1 MFELMQ
7 KLVAFK
13 YACKLNHWETKS
25 YAEHLLFD
33 RLQEDVDD
41 LIDDIAEKY
50 FMATGKNAEKDLR
63 NILQPTFINMNLE
76 ESIQDII
83 RLTEKLCKEEKS
95 ESVIAL
101 ISGIGETFMG
111 KLALAGL
118 K

>member
-33 RLQEDVDD
+33 RLQEGIDD
-41 LIDDIAEKY
+41 LVDDIAEKY
-50 FMATGKNAEKDLR
+50 FMAMGQNSAENLR
-63 NILQPTFINMNLE
+63 NILQPSMINMDLKAF
-76 ESIQDII
+76 IKDII
-83 RLTEKLCKEEKS
+83 QTTEKICKEEKS
-95 ESVIAL
+95 ESVIAM
-101 ISGIGETFMG
+101 ISGIGETFLG
-111 KLALAGL
+111 KLALVDL